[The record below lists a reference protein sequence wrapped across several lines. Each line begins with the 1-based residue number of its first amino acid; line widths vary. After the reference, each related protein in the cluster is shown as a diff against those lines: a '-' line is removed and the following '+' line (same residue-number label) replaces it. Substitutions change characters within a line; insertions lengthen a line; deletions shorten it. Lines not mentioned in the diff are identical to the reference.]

1 MIIGSTTV
9 NLGSDALN
17 QAFYNEVYDSNGNP
31 RSPLLLNLL
40 QSFTGTITA
49 AEYIVALHLRDTS
62 TFFQ

>member
-1 MIIGSTTV
+1 MAILIGKTTV
-9 NLGSDALN
+9 DLGSDALN

-49 AEYIVALHLRDTS
+49 A
-62 TFFQ
+62 